1 MQGDLLRV
9 AEARNGREIFDY
21 GRSRNCVRTDRCDA
35 AHEDLLVGMVSYLR
49 GARVVVRA
57 VCDCECWCAAV
68 RNCLQCGE
76 LGGGGE
82 WTWLV
87 YGRERGLGAS
97 LVYLN
102 DAARSATSGVRAV
115 RFSSFRAGRPCAWG
129 VRSPPRRG
137 RALKRKRL
145 YG

>member
-1 MQGDLLRV
+1 MWPRH
-9 AEARNGREIFDY
+9 ETGREIFDY
-21 GRSRNCVRTDRCDA
+21 GRSRLREDRQMRRST
-35 AHEDLLVGMVSYLR
+35 HEDLLAGMVSYLR

-87 YGRERGLGAS
+87 YGRERSLEAS

-102 DAARSATSGVRAV
+102 DRARSATRGVRCGVLVV
-115 RFSSFRAGRPCAWG
+115 RLWVDLDGSGSDRPA
-129 VRSPPRRG
+129 RDES
-137 RALKRKRL
+137 AAKAEAI
-145 YG
+145 